1 MGNALTKAAILD
13 LSIQV
18 VGCAIAV
25 KFQTEKFYDAT
36 GSVTFIVLILQSLI
50 NSGTFFPRQMIQS
63 SLVSVWAVRLGM
75 FLVVRMLRDAKD
87 GRFNKVRGNPRIFI
101 IFWLMQGE
109 EKLSHMITAKRLKV
123 RTKSAAIV
131 GAC

>member
-25 KFQTEKFYDAT
+25 KLQTEKFYDAT

-75 FLVVRMLRDAKD
+75 FLVVRTLRDAKD
-87 GRFNKVRGNPRIFI
+87 GRFDKVRGNPRIFI

-109 EKLSHMITAKRLKV
+109 EGQLFN
-123 RTKSAAIV
+123 
-131 GAC
+131 